1 MLETARNEANLSFV
15 TYNTQKKS
23 RLRRSKTNPTLNQY
37 GLFPGFFLKPKLL
50 PSQRTQPRSTGNKGN
65 RGDWGNKGRVMGN
78 KGSGRRRRPENPRNE
93 TILLHYL
100 KTAIHAQLHRDP
112 QGRFRVRSE
121 LICCAAGGI
130 VVISLSFFRKS
141 INKNSKIRVFLVIF
155 YFMISEKKIFQYTPS
170 HTDFFACGALFL
182 LSFKRVVCIQNVN
195 FFSQRFKY

>member
-15 TYNTQKKS
+15 TYNTQKNS

-100 KTAIHAQLHRDP
+100 KTAILLHDLETTEGHQRQIESIDLIHAQLHRDP
-112 QGRFRVRSE
+112 Q
-121 LICCAAGGI
+121 AA
-130 VVISLSFFRKS
+130 V
-141 INKNSKIRVFLVIF
+141 
-155 YFMISEKKIFQYTPS
+155 P
-170 HTDFFACGALFL
+170 
-182 LSFKRVVCIQNVN
+182 
-195 FFSQRFKY
+195 